1 MLKHLPDAVRAMSEP
16 MVAQDA
22 VAFYLLSERVS
33 QSVPVVQSGQGADEV
48 FAGYFWYP
56 LMAAEQGDLVERFRK
71 YYFDRSHTEFMETV
85 HPDYHRGDCTSELIH
100 KLLSQKGA
108 TTDMDK
114 IWRMDVTTLV
124 VDDPVKRVDNMTM
137 AWGLEARVP
146 YLDHTVVETA
156 LQMPPALKLKENGKY
171 PLKRIARDLLPAAV
185 IDRPKGY
192 FPVPALKYIQGDF
205 LHFMRDT
212 LLSKQCRQR
221 GLFRP
226 SYVEK
231 LLSAPDQYMTPLQG
245 SKLWHLA
252 LLETWLQTHVDSS
265 GFQE

>member
-1 MLKHLPDAVRAMSEP
+1 MPSEP
-16 MVAQDA
+16 CLNPWWRKM
-22 VAFYLLSERVS
+22 LWHCERVS
-33 QSVPVVQSGQGADEV
+33 QTVPVVQSGQGADEV
-48 FAGYFWYP
+48 FGGYFWYP
-56 LMAAEQGDLVERFRK
+56 LMAADQASLVERFRK
-71 YYFDRSHTEFMETV
+71 YYFDRSHNEFLETV
-85 HPDYHRGDCTSELIH
+85 HPDYHTGDCTSALIH

-114 IWRMDVTTLV
+114 ILRMDVTTLL

-156 LQMPPALKLKENGKY
+156 FQMPPALKLKENGKY
-171 PLKRIARDLLPAAV
+171 PLKRIARDLLPAA
-185 IDRPKGY
+185 IINRPKGY

-212 LLSKQCRQR
+212 LMSERCRQR

-226 SYVEK
+226 SYVHK

-252 LLETWLQTHVDSS
+252 LLETWLQTHVDSP
-265 GFQE
+265 GLQG